1 MSGSNRRLT
10 SRDYKGARSG
20 SVEWRR
26 WRELAIGLGVGLAV
40 AVFVYVTD
48 HRRGQNAEVVT
59 PTPARRQASANPDP
73 PPISASTD
81 TEYSFYNRLPN
92 FEVTVPE
99 KERTARIETTAKV
112 VQPGTYFLQVGSYR
126 EQAEA
131 ERIRAQLARLNIAA
145 SVQRVAVDSDVWH
158 RVRVGPIKD
167 LEQLN
172 KTRAQLKAADLTS
185 LVVKLE
191 Q

>member
-10 SRDYKGARSG
+10 SRDYKGARGG

-26 WRELAIGLGVGLAV
+26 WRELAIGLALGLAV
-40 AVFVYVTD
+40 ALFVYVSD
-48 HRRGQNAEVVT
+48 HRRAQNAEIVT
-59 PTPARRQASANPDP
+59 PTPARRQGAANPDP

-81 TEYSFYNRLPN
+81 TDYSFYNRLPN

-99 KERTARIETTAKV
+99 KERTARIDTTAKV

-131 ERIRAQLARLNIAA
+131 ERVRAQLSRLNIAA
-145 SVQRVAVDSDVWH
+145 SVQRVAVDNDVWH

-172 KTRAQLKAADLTS
+172 KTRAQLKSADLAS

>member
-1 MSGSNRRLT
+1 VSGGNRRLT
-10 SRDYKGARSG
+10 SRDYKGARGSG
-20 SVEWRR
+20 MEWHR
-26 WRELAIGLGVGLAV
+26 WRGFAGGLAAGLTV
-40 AVFVYVTD
+40 ALIVYVTD
-48 HRRGQNAEVVT
+48 HRHAQNAEVVT
-59 PTPARRQASANPDP
+59 PTATRKAAAANPDP
-73 PPISASTD
+73 APISASTE
-81 TEYSFYNRLPN
+81 TEYSFYDRLPN

-99 KERTARIETTAKV
+99 KERTARVDNAARV

-131 ERIRAQLARLNIAA
+131 ERIRSQLARLNITA
-145 SVQRVAVDSDVWH
+145 SVQRVAVDNDVWH

-172 KTRAQLKAADLTS
+172 KTRAQLKAADLNS

>member
-1 MSGSNRRLT
+1 VNSRRLT
-10 SRDYKGARSG
+10 SRDYKGTRSSG
-20 SVEWRR
+20 LEWRR
-26 WRELAIGLGVGLAV
+26 WREFGGGLALGL
-40 AVFVYVTD
+40 AAALAVYVGD
-48 HRRGQNAEVVT
+48 HRGRQTAEVI
-59 PTPARRQASANPDP
+59 TPALRRNATANPDP
-73 PPISASTD
+73 APIPANTD
-81 TEYSFYNRLPN
+81 TDYTFYDKLPN
-92 FEVTVPE
+92 FEVVVPE
-99 KERTARIETTAKV
+99 KERTTRVDNAAKV

-131 ERIRAQLARLNIAA
+131 ERVRTQLARLNIAA

-172 KTRAQLKAADLTS
+172 RLRTQLKAAELNS

>member
-1 MSGSNRRLT
+1 MNNRRLT
-10 SRDYKGARSG
+10 SRDYKGTRSG
-20 SVEWRR
+20 GLEWRR
-26 WRELAIGLGVGLAV
+26 WREFGIGLAAGLAV
-40 AVFVYVTD
+40 ALFVYVGD
-48 HRRGQNAEVVT
+48 HRGGQAAEVVT
-59 PTPARRQASANPDP
+59 PAPRKRATPNPDTA
-73 PPISASTD
+73 PISASTD
-81 TEYSFYNRLPN
+81 TDYSFYDRLPN
-92 FEVTVPE
+92 FEVVVPE
-99 KERTARIETTAKV
+99 KERTARVEGSAKV

-131 ERIRAQLARLNIAA
+131 ERVRTQLARLNITA
-145 SVQRVAVDSDVWH
+145 SVQRVAVDNDVWH

-172 KTRAQLKAADLTS
+172 RVRAQLKAADLNS

>member
-10 SRDYKGARSG
+10 SRDYKGARGG

-26 WRELAIGLGVGLAV
+26 WREFAVGLGIGLAV
-40 AVFVYVTD
+40 ALFVYVSD
-48 HRRGQNAEVVT
+48 HRRGQVAEVVT
-59 PTPARRQASANPDP
+59 PTPARRQAAANPDP

-99 KERTARIETTAKV
+99 KERTTRIETAARV

-145 SVQRVAVDSDVWH
+145 SVQRVAVDTDVWH

-172 KTRAQLKAADLTS
+172 KTRSQLKAADLNS

>member
-1 MSGSNRRLT
+1 MNNRRLT

-20 SVEWRR
+20 NLEWRR
-26 WRELAIGLGVGLAV
+26 WREFGIGLGTGLAV
-40 AVFVYVTD
+40 ALFIYVGD
-48 HRRGQNAEVVT
+48 HRGAPSAEVVT
-59 PTPARRQASANPDP
+59 PAQRKNAAANPETA
-73 PPISASTD
+73 PISASTD
-81 TEYSFYNRLPN
+81 TDYTFYDKLPN
-92 FEVTVPE
+92 FEVVVPE
-99 KERTARIETTAKV
+99 KERTARVEGGAKV

-131 ERIRAQLARLNIAA
+131 ERVRTQLARLNITA

-172 KTRAQLKAADLTS
+172 RTRAQLKAADLSS

>member
-1 MSGSNRRLT
+1 MKNRRLT

-20 SVEWRR
+20 NLEWRR
-26 WRELAIGLGVGLAV
+26 WREFGIGLAAGLAV
-40 AVFVYVTD
+40 ALFIYVSD
-48 HRRGQNAEVVT
+48 HRGGQTAEVVT
-59 PTPARRQASANPDP
+59 PAPRKRAAASAEAA
-73 PPISASTD
+73 PISASTD
-81 TEYSFYNRLPN
+81 TDYTFYHTLPN
-92 FEVTVPE
+92 FEVVVSE
-99 KERTARIETTAKV
+99 KERTARVEGNSKV

-131 ERIRAQLARLNIAA
+131 ERVRTQLARLNITA

-172 KTRAQLKAADLTS
+172 KLRAQMKAADLSS

>member
-1 MSGSNRRLT
+1 MSGANRRLT
-10 SRDYKGARSG
+10 SRDYKGARGG

-26 WRELAIGLGVGLAV
+26 WRELAIGLGIGLSV
-40 AVFVYVTD
+40 ALIVYVTD
-48 HRRGQNAEVVT
+48 HRRGQTAEVVSPT
-59 PTPARRQASANPDP
+59 PTRRQGAANPDP

-99 KERTARIETTAKV
+99 KERTARVDTAAKV

-126 EQAEA
+126 EQSEA
-131 ERIRAQLARLNIAA
+131 ERVRAQLARLAITA
-145 SVQRVAVDSDVWH
+145 SVQRVAVDNDVWH

-172 KTRAQLKAADLTS
+172 KTRAQLKSADLNS
-185 LVVKLE
+185 LVIKLE

>member
-1 MSGSNRRLT
+1 VTNRRLT
-10 SRDYKGARSG
+10 SRDYKGARAG
-20 SVEWRR
+20 SLEWRR
-26 WRELAIGLGVGLAV
+26 WRELGIGLAAGLAV
-40 AVFVYVTD
+40 ALFVYIGD
-48 HRRGQNAEVVT
+48 HRGAQTAEVVT
-59 PTPARRQASANPDP
+59 PTQRKNAPANPDP
-73 PPISASTD
+73 APISASTD
-81 TEYSFYNRLPN
+81 TDYSFYDRLPN
-92 FEVTVPE
+92 FEVVVPE
-99 KERTARIETTAKV
+99 KERTARVEGAARV

-131 ERIRAQLARLNIAA
+131 ERVRTQLARLNIAA

-158 RVRVGPIKD
+158 RVRVGPIRD

-172 KTRAQLKAADLTS
+172 RMRAQLKAADLNS

>member
-1 MSGSNRRLT
+1 VSGANRRLT
-10 SRDYKGARSG
+10 SRDYKGARGG

-26 WRELAIGLGVGLAV
+26 WREFALGLALGLAV
-40 AVFVYVTD
+40 ALFVFVSD
-48 HRRGQNAEVVT
+48 HRRAQTAEVVT
-59 PTPARRQASANPDP
+59 PTPARRAAANPDP

-81 TEYSFYNRLPN
+81 TDYSFYNRLPN

-99 KERTARIETTAKV
+99 KERTARVETTAKV

-131 ERIRAQLARLNIAA
+131 ERIRAQLSRLNITA
-145 SVQRVAVDSDVWH
+145 SVQRVAVDNDVWH

-172 KTRAQLKAADLTS
+172 KTRAQLKAADLNS

>member
-1 MSGSNRRLT
+1 VSGSNRRLT
-10 SRDYKGARSG
+10 SRDYKGARGG

-26 WRELAIGLGVGLAV
+26 WRELAIGLALGLAV
-40 AVFVYVTD
+40 ALFVYVSD
-48 HRRGQNAEVVT
+48 HRRAQNAEIVT
-59 PTPARRQASANPDP
+59 PTPARRQGAANPDP

-81 TEYSFYNRLPN
+81 TDYSFYNRLPN

-99 KERTARIETTAKV
+99 KERTARIDTTAKV

-131 ERIRAQLARLNIAA
+131 ERVRAQLSRLNIAA
-145 SVQRVAVDSDVWH
+145 SVQRVAVDNDVWH

-172 KTRAQLKAADLTS
+172 KTRAQLKSADLAS

>member
-10 SRDYKGARSG
+10 SRDYKGARG
-20 SVEWRR
+20 GGMEWRR
-26 WRELAIGLGVGLAV
+26 WRGFAGGLAAGLAV
-40 AVFVYVTD
+40 ALFVYVTD
-48 HRRGQNAEVVT
+48 HRHAQNAEVVS
-59 PTPARRQASANPDP
+59 PTATRKAAANPDP
-73 PPISASTD
+73 APISASTD
-81 TEYSFYNRLPN
+81 TDYSFYNRLPN

-99 KERTARIETTAKV
+99 KERTARVDNAAKV

-131 ERIRAQLARLNIAA
+131 ERIRSQLARLNITA
-145 SVQRVAVDSDVWH
+145 SVQRVAVDNDVWH

-172 KTRAQLKAADLTS
+172 KTRAQLKAADLNS

>member
-1 MSGSNRRLT
+1 VNNRRLT
-10 SRDYKGARSG
+10 SRDYKGARG
-20 SVEWRR
+20 GNLEWRR
-26 WRELAIGLGVGLAV
+26 WRELGIGLAAGLAV
-40 AVFVYVTD
+40 ALFIYIGD
-48 HRRGQNAEVVT
+48 HRGAHTAEVVT
-59 PTPARRQASANPDP
+59 PTQRKSVPPNPDTA
-73 PPISASTD
+73 PISASTD
-81 TEYSFYNRLPN
+81 TDYSFYDRLPN
-92 FEVTVPE
+92 FEVVVPE
-99 KERTARIETTAKV
+99 KEHTARVEGGAKV

-131 ERIRAQLARLNIAA
+131 ERVRTQLARLNIAA

-172 KTRAQLKAADLTS
+172 KMRAQLKAADLNS